1 MEQRQRNQTTVREQQ
16 QEDDQLEDMHH
27 GPFPVEE
34 LQAAG
39 IAALDIKKLKDAGL
53 CTVESVAYSPR
64 KELLQIKGISEAK
77 VDKIVEAASKLVPLG
92 FTSAGQLHA
101 QRQEIIQISSGSKEL
116 DKILDGGIETGSI
129 TELYGEFR
137 SGKTQL
143 CHTLCVTC
151 QLPLD
156 QGGGEGKAMYIDA
169 EGTFRPQRLLQIADR
184 FGLNGNDVLENVAY
198 ARAYNTDHQS
208 RLLLEAASMMV
219 ETRFALMIV
228 DSATALYRTDFSGRG
243 ELSARQMHLAKFLR
257 SLQKLADE
265 FGIAVVITNQVVAQ
279 VDGSA
284 MFAGP
289 QIKPIGGNIM
299 AHASTTRLALRK
311 GRGEERICKV
321 ISSPCLAEAEARFQ
335 ISTEGVND
343 SLAFNSSLATVN
355 HLPATNLPPTSDDE
369 DHHHDHDH
377 DYNRS
382 HAVLYVGKSKRRY
395 HISSHV
401 AQHPLLQELV
411 ERSGVAD
418 SSSSSAVTI
427 DCEVVLFEH
436 LLWMIENADPQP
448 DAGLHELVDFYAC

>member
-1 MEQRQRNQTTVREQQ
+1 MEQQRNPKTAEAHGEQIEEIQ
-16 QEDDQLEDMHH
+16 H
-27 GPFPVEE
+27 GPFPVEQ
-34 LQAAG
+34 LQASG
-39 IAALDIKKLKDAGL
+39 IASVDVKKLKDAGL
-53 CTVESVAYSPR
+53 CTVESVVYSPR

-77 VDKIVEAASKLVPLG
+77 VDKIIEAASKLVPLG
-92 FTSAGQLHA
+92 FTSASQLHA
-101 QRQEIIQISSGSKEL
+101 QRLEIIQITSGSREL
-116 DKILDGGIETGSI
+116 DKILEGGLETGSI
-129 TELYGEFR
+129 TEIYGEFR

-169 EGTFRPQRLLQIADR
+169 EGAFRPQRLLQIADR
-184 FGLNGNDVLENVAY
+184 YGLNGADVLENVAY

-257 SLQKLADE
+257 SLQKWLMRSCA
-265 FGIAVVITNQVVAQ
+265 FGVAVVITNQVVAQ

-284 MFAGP
+284 LFAGP

-321 ISSPCLAEAEARFQ
+321 ISSPCLPEAEARFQ
-335 ISTEGVND
+335 ISAEGVTD
-343 SLAFNSSLATVN
+343 VK
-355 HLPATNLPPTSDDE
+355 D
-369 DHHHDHDH
+369 
-377 DYNRS
+377 
-382 HAVLYVGKSKRRY
+382 
-395 HISSHV
+395 
-401 AQHPLLQELV
+401 
-411 ERSGVAD
+411 
-418 SSSSSAVTI
+418 
-427 DCEVVLFEH
+427 
-436 LLWMIENADPQP
+436 
-448 DAGLHELVDFYAC
+448 

>member
-1 MEQRQRNQTTVREQQ
+1 MEQRQKNQNQVLQQQQQQQQQQ
-16 QEDDQLEDMHH
+16 QEDDDEQSDEIQH
-27 GPFPVEE
+27 GPFPVEQ
-34 LQAAG
+34 LQTAG
-39 IAALDIKKLKDAGL
+39 IAAMDVKKLKDVGL
-53 CTVESVAYSPR
+53 CTVEAVAYSTR

-92 FTSAGQLHA
+92 FTSAAQLHA
-101 QRQEIIQISSGSKEL
+101 QRQEIIQISSGSTEL

-184 FGLNGNDVLENVAY
+184 FGLNGPEVLENVAY

-208 RLLLEAASMMV
+208 KLLVEAASMMV
-219 ETRFALMIV
+219 ETRFAILIV

-265 FGIAVVITNQVVAQ
+265 FGVAVVITNQVVAQ

-289 QIKPIGGNIM
+289 QFKPIGGNIM
-299 AHASTTRLALRK
+299 AHASTTRLSLRK
-311 GRGEERICKV
+311 GRGDERICKV
-321 ISSPCLAEAEARFQ
+321 ISSPCLTEAEARFV
-335 ISTEGVND
+335 ISTEGV
-343 SLAFNSSLATVN
+343 
-355 HLPATNLPPTSDDE
+355 
-369 DHHHDHDH
+369 
-377 DYNRS
+377 
-382 HAVLYVGKSKRRY
+382 
-395 HISSHV
+395 
-401 AQHPLLQELV
+401 
-411 ERSGVAD
+411 
-418 SSSSSAVTI
+418 I
-427 DCEVVLFEH
+427 DVK
-436 LLWMIENADPQP
+436 D
-448 DAGLHELVDFYAC
+448 

>member
-1 MEQRQRNQTTVREQQ
+1 MEQQRKQVLQQEQQ
-16 QEDDQLEDMHH
+16 EELEDVQH
-27 GPFPVEE
+27 GPFPVEQ
-34 LQAAG
+34 LQ
-39 IAALDIKKLKDAGL
+39 DH
-53 CTVESVAYSPR
+53 V
-64 KELLQIKGISEAK
+64 
-77 VDKIVEAASKLVPLG
+77 LG
-92 FTSAGQLHA
+92 
-101 QRQEIIQISSGSKEL
+101 ISSGLGYGDLSKPRAFLRLEL
-116 DKILDGGIETGSI
+116 NVGFDDSRDCRTPGLPYFFGGIETGSI

-184 FGLNGNDVLENVAY
+184 FGLNGADVLENVAY

-265 FGIAVVITNQVVAQ
+265 FGVAVVITNQVVAQ

-284 MFAGP
+284 IFAGP

-299 AHASTTRLALRK
+299 AHATTTRLALRK

-321 ISSPCLAEAEARFQ
+321 VSSPCLAEAEARFQ
-335 ISTEGVND
+335 ISVDGVTD
-343 SLAFNSSLATVN
+343 VK
-355 HLPATNLPPTSDDE
+355 D
-369 DHHHDHDH
+369 
-377 DYNRS
+377 
-382 HAVLYVGKSKRRY
+382 
-395 HISSHV
+395 
-401 AQHPLLQELV
+401 
-411 ERSGVAD
+411 
-418 SSSSSAVTI
+418 
-427 DCEVVLFEH
+427 
-436 LLWMIENADPQP
+436 
-448 DAGLHELVDFYAC
+448 

>member
-1 MEQRQRNQTTVREQQ
+1 MEQQRSLKTAQQ
-16 QEDDQLEDMHH
+16 QQQQQLEEGEEIQH
-27 GPFPVEE
+27 GPSPVEQ
-34 LQAAG
+34 LQASG
-39 IAALDIKKLKDAGL
+39 IASLDIKKLKDAGL

-77 VDKIVEAASKLVPLG
+77 VDKIIEAGMLLPYVIYIYFPSSLNMTSKLVPLG
-92 FTSAGQLHA
+92 FTSASQLHA
-101 QRQEIIQISSGSKEL
+101 QRLEIIQITSGSREL
-116 DKILDGGIETGSI
+116 DKVLEGGIETGSI
-129 TELYGEFR
+129 TEIYGEFR

-169 EGTFRPQRLLQIADR
+169 EGTFRPQRLLQIAER
-184 FGLNGNDVLENVAY
+184 FGLNGADVLENVAY

-265 FGIAVVITNQVVAQ
+265 FGVAVVITNQVVAQ

-284 MFAGP
+284 LFAGP

-321 ISSPCLAEAEARFQ
+321 ISSPCLAEADARFQ
-335 ISTEGVND
+335 ISTEGVTD
-343 SLAFNSSLATVN
+343 VK
-355 HLPATNLPPTSDDE
+355 D
-369 DHHHDHDH
+369 
-377 DYNRS
+377 
-382 HAVLYVGKSKRRY
+382 
-395 HISSHV
+395 
-401 AQHPLLQELV
+401 
-411 ERSGVAD
+411 
-418 SSSSSAVTI
+418 
-427 DCEVVLFEH
+427 
-436 LLWMIENADPQP
+436 
-448 DAGLHELVDFYAC
+448 

>member
-1 MEQRQRNQTTVREQQ
+1 MEQRQRNQVQEPQQDEQS
-16 QEDDQLEDMHH
+16 DDMQH
-27 GPFPVEE
+27 GPFPVEQ
-34 LQAAG
+34 LQASG

-101 QRQEIIQISSGSKEL
+101 QRQEIIQISSGSTEL

-129 TELYGEFR
+129 TEIYGEFR

-151 QLPLD
+151 QVRISILIIVYLTFTKDCKYANFFLFFYFNLQLPLD

-169 EGTFRPQRLLQIADR
+169 EGTFRPQRLIQIANR
-184 FGLNGNDVLENVAY
+184 FGLNGDDVLENVAY

-228 DSATALYRTDFSGRG
+228 DSATALYRTDYSGRG

-265 FGIAVVITNQVVAQ
+265 FGVAVVITNQVVAQ

-343 SLAFNSSLATVN
+343 AK
-355 HLPATNLPPTSDDE
+355 D
-369 DHHHDHDH
+369 
-377 DYNRS
+377 
-382 HAVLYVGKSKRRY
+382 
-395 HISSHV
+395 
-401 AQHPLLQELV
+401 
-411 ERSGVAD
+411 
-418 SSSSSAVTI
+418 
-427 DCEVVLFEH
+427 
-436 LLWMIENADPQP
+436 
-448 DAGLHELVDFYAC
+448 

>member
-1 MEQRQRNQTTVREQQ
+1 MQQ
-16 QEDDQLEDMHH
+16 QEQQEEVEDVQH
-27 GPFPVEE
+27 GPFPVEQ
-34 LQAAG
+34 LQASG

-64 KELLQIKGISEAK
+64 KELLQIKGIS
-77 VDKIVEAASKLVPLG
+77 
-92 FTSAGQLHA
+92 
-101 QRQEIIQISSGSKEL
+101 
-116 DKILDGGIETGSI
+116 GIETGSI

-184 FGLNGNDVLENVAY
+184 FGLNGADVLENVAY

-265 FGIAVVITNQVVAQ
+265 FGVAVVITNQVVAQ

-284 MFAGP
+284 IFAGP

-299 AHASTTRLALRK
+299 AHATTTRLALRK

-321 ISSPCLAEAEARFQ
+321 VSSPCLAEAEARFQ
-335 ISTEGVND
+335 ISVDGVTD
-343 SLAFNSSLATVN
+343 VK
-355 HLPATNLPPTSDDE
+355 D
-369 DHHHDHDH
+369 
-377 DYNRS
+377 
-382 HAVLYVGKSKRRY
+382 
-395 HISSHV
+395 
-401 AQHPLLQELV
+401 
-411 ERSGVAD
+411 
-418 SSSSSAVTI
+418 
-427 DCEVVLFEH
+427 
-436 LLWMIENADPQP
+436 
-448 DAGLHELVDFYAC
+448 

>member
-1 MEQRQRNQTTVREQQ
+1 MSTSAAASAAAEQQ
-16 QEDDQLEDMHH
+16 QEEGEH
-27 GPFPVEE
+27 GPFPIEQ
-34 LQAAG
+34 LQASG
-39 IAALDIKKLKDAGL
+39 IAALDVKKLKDSGL
-53 CTVESVAYSPR
+53 YTVESVAYTPR
-64 KELLQIKGISEAK
+64 KDLLQIKGISEAK
-77 VDKIVEAASKLVPLG
+77 VDKILVPLG
-92 FTSAGQLHA
+92 FTSASQLHA
-101 QRQEIIQISSGSKEL
+101 QRLEIIQVTTGSREL

-129 TELYGEFR
+129 TEIYGEFR

-156 QGGGEGKAMYIDA
+156 QGGGEGKALYIDA

-184 FGLNGNDVLENVAY
+184 FGLNGADVLENVAY

-208 RLLLEAASMMV
+208 RLLLEAASMMI

-243 ELSARQMHLAKFLR
+243 ELSARQMHMAKFLR

-265 FGIAVVITNQVVAQ
+265 FGVAVVITNQVVAQ

-335 ISTEGVND
+335 IASE
-343 SLAFNSSLATVN
+343 
-355 HLPATNLPPTSDDE
+355 
-369 DHHHDHDH
+369 
-377 DYNRS
+377 
-382 HAVLYVGKSKRRY
+382 
-395 HISSHV
+395 
-401 AQHPLLQELV
+401 
-411 ERSGVAD
+411 GVAD
-418 SSSSSAVTI
+418 VK
-427 DCEVVLFEH
+427 D
-436 LLWMIENADPQP
+436 
-448 DAGLHELVDFYAC
+448 

>member
-1 MEQRQRNQTTVREQQ
+1 MEQQRLQKTPQQ
-16 QEDDQLEDMHH
+16 QQDQETEEIQH
-27 GPFPVEE
+27 GPLPVEQ
-34 LQAAG
+34 LQASG
-39 IAALDIKKLKDAGL
+39 IASLDVKKLKDAGI
-53 CTVESVAYSPR
+53 CTVESVAYTPR
-64 KELLQIKGISEAK
+64 KDLLQIKGISEAK
-77 VDKIVEAASKLVPLG
+77 VDKIIEAASKLVPMG
-92 FTSAGQLHA
+92 FTSASELHA
-101 QRQEIIQISSGSKEL
+101 QRESIIQITTGSREL
-116 DKILDGGIETGSI
+116 DKILEGGIETGSI

-151 QLPLD
+151 QGKITHTESELGPHDFKVHRKKSLGENINILISCGYINYLQFLVENLFPYENLPLD

-184 FGLNGNDVLENVAY
+184 FGLNGPDVLENVAY

-219 ETRFALMIV
+219 DTRFALMIV

-265 FGIAVVITNQVVAQ
+265 FGVAVVITNQVVSQ

-299 AHASTTRLALRK
+299 AHATTTRLALRK

-335 ISTEGVND
+335 ILGEGV
-343 SLAFNSSLATVN
+343 
-355 HLPATNLPPTSDDE
+355 SDVKD
-369 DHHHDHDH
+369 
-377 DYNRS
+377 
-382 HAVLYVGKSKRRY
+382 
-395 HISSHV
+395 
-401 AQHPLLQELV
+401 
-411 ERSGVAD
+411 
-418 SSSSSAVTI
+418 
-427 DCEVVLFEH
+427 
-436 LLWMIENADPQP
+436 
-448 DAGLHELVDFYAC
+448 

>member
-1 MEQRQRNQTTVREQQ
+1 MSTSAAAAAAEQQ
-16 QEDDQLEDMHH
+16 QEEGEH
-27 GPFPVEE
+27 GPFPIEQ
-34 LQAAG
+34 LQASG
-39 IAALDIKKLKDAGL
+39 IAALDVKKLKDSGL
-53 CTVESVAYSPR
+53 YTVESVAYTPR
-64 KELLQIKGISEAK
+64 KDLLQIKGIT
-77 VDKIVEAASKLVPLG
+77 SKLVPLG
-92 FTSAGQLHA
+92 FTSASQLHA
-101 QRQEIIQISSGSKEL
+101 QRLEIIQVTTGSREL

-129 TELYGEFR
+129 TEIYGEFR

-156 QGGGEGKAMYIDA
+156 QGGGEGKALYIDA

-184 FGLNGNDVLENVAY
+184 FGLNGADVLENVAY

-208 RLLLEAASMMV
+208 RLLLEAASMMI

-243 ELSARQMHLAKFLR
+243 ELSARQMHMAKFLR

-265 FGIAVVITNQVVAQ
+265 FGVAVVITNQVVAQ

-335 ISTEGVND
+335 IASE
-343 SLAFNSSLATVN
+343 
-355 HLPATNLPPTSDDE
+355 
-369 DHHHDHDH
+369 
-377 DYNRS
+377 
-382 HAVLYVGKSKRRY
+382 
-395 HISSHV
+395 
-401 AQHPLLQELV
+401 
-411 ERSGVAD
+411 GVAD
-418 SSSSSAVTI
+418 VK
-427 DCEVVLFEH
+427 D
-436 LLWMIENADPQP
+436 
-448 DAGLHELVDFYAC
+448 